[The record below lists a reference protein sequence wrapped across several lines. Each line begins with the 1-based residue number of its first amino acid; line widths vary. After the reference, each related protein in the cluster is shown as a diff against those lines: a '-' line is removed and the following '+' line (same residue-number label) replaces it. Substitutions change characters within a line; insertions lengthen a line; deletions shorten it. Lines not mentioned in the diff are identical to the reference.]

1 MDVKVA
7 LALGVGLL
15 LFTTYYLEKK
25 VPREKIFWG
34 YAGVGV
40 ALGLASVYAV
50 AKRLPSYADFITLA
64 VIAILIAILYFEE
77 VEESVGEVEEKATE
91 EKKAD

>member
-15 LFTTYYLEKK
+15 LFTTYYLEKR

-34 YAGVGV
+34 FAAAGV
-40 ALGLASVYAV
+40 ALGIASVYAV
-50 AKRLPSYADFITLA
+50 AKKLPSYGDLITLA
-64 VIAILIAILYFEE
+64 VIAVLIAILYFED
-77 VEESVGEVEEKATE
+77 VEEAVEEKATE
-91 EKKAD
+91 EKKAE